1 MTTIQYTSCFCLSTA
16 SQMYNVIYLLKEIH
30 TLIKASIALQN
41 RMFIQNSGE
50 IRKSQF
56 KSYFVVS
63 LYKGELKGLLELQL
77 SD

>member
-1 MTTIQYTSCFCLSTA
+1 MC
-16 SQMYNVIYLLKEIH
+16 NVIYLLKEMH
-30 TLIKASIALQN
+30 PLIKASIALQN
-41 RMFIQNSGE
+41 GMFIQNSGE

-56 KSYFVVS
+56 KSYFLVS